1 MYAVLGSVF
10 VLLVL
15 AFVTL
20 AQIAKLKKR
29 FNKTMRNT
37 NGDDLTKIVSEFY
50 KDGAK
55 LFERC
60 GALDERISNLERRIK
75 LCGQKI
81 ASMRYDAFGDNVA
94 KLSFVAVVLDANDDG
109 FIING
114 VNTRSQ
120 TATYLKAVENGK
132 SAIDLSNEEKETLRQ
147 AMANYAGI

>member
-10 VLLVL
+10 VLLI
-15 AFVTL
+15 FVFVAL
-20 AQIAKLKKR
+20 IQISKLRKR

-37 NGDDLTKIVSEFY
+37 NGDDLTKIISDFY

-55 LFERC
+55 LFERSD
-60 GALDERISNLERRIK
+60 GLDERISNLERRIK

-81 ASMRYDAFGDNVA
+81 AAMRYDAFGDNVA
-94 KLSFVAVVLDANDDG
+94 KLSFVVAVLDANDDG

-120 TATYLKAVENGK
+120 TATYLKVVENGK
-132 SAIDLSNEEKETLRQ
+132 SVIDLSNEEKETLRQ
-147 AMANYAGI
+147 AVANYAGL